1 MSVDLGRMP
10 PHSPDAEMSVV
21 GAMLIEPDAVALA
34 VENITTEDF
43 YHENHRLVF
52 DAMVSLF
59 NQGKAVDVVMTGE
72 ELRGRNQLEV
82 VGGIPY
88 LMELA
93 SLVPTA
99 AHVEHYA
106 RMVKESSLLRQ
117 IIAVSTRLVTEAYHG
132 ESTPRDLLDR
142 AQKDLFS
149 LAQGGHRDFVRLHQ
163 VLLDTFNRLEQLYAN
178 KGKLVG
184 LPTGFPDL
192 DRMTAG
198 LQKSDLIIVAARP
211 SMGKT
216 MLCLNLA
223 RHVALYDQVPVAIFS
238 LEMSREQL
246 ALRLLSAEAELSGQ
260 RLRTGELD
268 DDMWATLSNAL
279 GRLGEAPIFIDDTPG
294 VSALEVRAK
303 ARQLKAQF
311 DIGLVII
318 DYMQLM
324 AGRRAENRQQE
335 ISDISRSLKALAR
348 ELDVPVV
355 ALSQLSRAVE
365 SRTDKRPMLS
375 DLRESGAIEQD
386 ADIVAFLYR
395 EDYYTKESQN
405 PDVTELI
412 VAKQRNG
419 PTGTVNLLFKKDIGK
434 FLSTTPMQQNYP
446 G

>member
-1 MSVDLGRMP
+1 MSVELGRMP
-10 PHSPDAEMSVV
+10 PHSPDAEMSVI
-21 GAMLIEPDAVALA
+21 GAMLIEPDAVARA
-34 VENITTEDF
+34 VEAITADDF
-43 YHENHRLVF
+43 YQENHRKIF
-52 DAMVSLF
+52 EAMVNLF
-59 NQGKAVDVVMTGE
+59 NQGKPVDVVMTGE
-72 ELRGRNQLEV
+72 ELRAKNQLDL
-82 VGGIPY
+82 VGGLPY

-99 AHVEHYA
+99 AHVEYYA
-106 RMVKESSLLRQ
+106 HQVKESSVLRR
-117 IIAVSTRLVTEAYHG
+117 IISISTRLVSEAYQG
-132 ESTPRDLLDR
+132 ESTPRDLLDK
-142 AQKDLFS
+142 AQKELFS
-149 LAQGGHRDFVRLHQ
+149 LTQGGQRDFVRLHE
-163 VLLDTFNRLEQLYAN
+163 VLLDTFNRLELLYAN

-198 LQKSDLIIVAARP
+198 LQNSDLIIIAARP

-223 RHVALYDQVPVAIFS
+223 RYAAIHEQVPVAIFS

-268 DDMWATLSNAL
+268 DDMWATLSTAL

-294 VSALEVRAK
+294 ISALELRAK

-311 DIGLVII
+311 DIGLVIV

-324 AGRRAENRQQE
+324 QGRRAENRQQE

-348 ELDVPVV
+348 EIDVPVV

-395 EDYYTKESQN
+395 EDYYQKDSEN

-419 PTGTVNLLFKKDIGK
+419 PTGTVHLLFKKEIGK
-434 FLSTTPMQQNYP
+434 FLSTAPMAMGYP
-446 G
+446 S

>member
-1 MSVDLGRMP
+1 MDTVRTP
-10 PHSPDAEMSVV
+10 PHNPDAEVSVL
-21 GAMLIEPDAVALA
+21 GSMLIHPEAVAKA
-34 VENITTEDF
+34 VEILQSGDF
-43 YHENHRLVF
+43 YHETHRRIFEACVE
-52 DAMVSLF
+52 LF
-59 NQGKAVDVVMTGE
+59 NQAKPLDVV
-72 ELRGRNQLEV
+72 V
-82 VGGIPY
+82 VGEQLRQNADLETVGGLAY

-93 SLVPTA
+93 SAVPTA
-99 AHVEHYA
+99 AHIEYYA
-106 RMVKESSLLRQ
+106 KIVKEASIMRR
-117 IIAVSTRLVTEAYHG
+117 IISVSTKLISEAYQN
-132 ESTPRDLLDR
+132 DLPAQDLVDR

-149 LAQGGHRDFVRLHQ
+149 LAQGGQRDYVSLHQ
-163 VLLDTFNRLEQLYAN
+163 VLLETFTRLEVLYAN

-184 LPTGFPDL
+184 LPTGFHDL

-223 RHVALYDQVPVAIFS
+223 RYVALYDHVPVAIFS

-246 ALRLLSAEAELSGQ
+246 ALRLLSAEAELPAQ
-260 RLRTGELD
+260 RLRTGEMD
-268 DDMWATLSNAL
+268 DNMWAIVSHAL
-279 GRLGEAPIFIDDTPG
+279 GRLGEAPIYIDDTPG
-294 VSALEVRAK
+294 ISALEVRAK
-303 ARQLKAQF
+303 SRQMKAQHN
-311 DIGLVII
+311 IGLVII

-324 AGRRAENRQQE
+324 SGRRSENRQQE

-348 ELDVPVV
+348 ELDVPVM

-365 SRTDKRPMLS
+365 SRQEKRPMLS

-395 EDYYTKESQN
+395 EDYYVKDAAN
-405 PDVTELI
+405 PDITELI

-434 FLSTTPMQQNYP
+434 FFNTTPVEV
-446 G
+446 

>member
-1 MSVDLGRMP
+1 MIAVGDRLP
-10 PHSPDAEMSVV
+10 PQSPDAELSVI
-21 GAMLIEPDAVALA
+21 GAMLIQTEAVARAMEILDGD
-34 VENITTEDF
+34 DF
-43 YHENHRLVF
+43 YLESHRIIF
-52 DAMVSLF
+52 DAATTLF
-59 NQGKAVDVVMTGE
+59 NRAQPIDVIVVGE
-72 ELRGRNQLEV
+72 ELRQRNQLELI
-82 VGGIPY
+82 GGLPY

-93 SLVPTA
+93 GLVPTA
-99 AHVEHYA
+99 AHVEYYA
-106 RMVKESSLLRQ
+106 RAVKETATLRRL
-117 IIAVSTRLVTEAYHG
+117 IGTATRLVTESYKG
-132 ESTPRDLLDR
+132 ERPSRELLDW
-142 AQKDLFS
+142 AQKELFS
-149 LAQGGHRDFVRLHQ
+149 LTQRGQQDYVKLHD
-163 VLLDTFNRLEQLYAN
+163 VLLETFSRLEKLYEN

-184 LPTGFPDL
+184 LPTGFTDL

-198 LQKSDLIIVAARP
+198 LQPSDLIIIAARP

-223 RHVALYDQVPVAIFS
+223 RHAAVHEGTGVVIFS

-246 ALRLLSAEAELSGQ
+246 ALRLLSAESELPAH

-268 DDMWATLSNAL
+268 GDMWGHLSRAL
-279 GRLGEAPIFIDDTPG
+279 GRLAEAPIFIDDTPG
-294 VSALEVRAK
+294 ISALELRAK
-303 ARQLKAQF
+303 ARQLKAQNQ
-311 DIGLVII
+311 IGLVII

-324 AGRRAENRQQE
+324 QGKRAENRQQE

-395 EDYYTKESQN
+395 EDYYSKETDKQ
-405 PDVTELI
+405 DITELI

-434 FLSTTPMQQNYP
+434 FLNVAMRD
-446 G
+446 